1 MRKTVLTLAFFIILS
16 LSLSGYDEK
25 KEEKLV
31 LTILTEREYEDQVKV
46 ARHGFNEK
54 YDDVEVK
61 IQTLSE
67 EPETRETQ
75 IQKLR
80 TQIVAGK
87 GYDVYIL
94 NNLRYG
100 SGEPLDELPLFDNP
114 YKTMQSGVFSPL
126 NDNMNQDS
134 YWKGTS
140 YFDPLLKAGQYEGKQ
155 YILPLSF
162 ESELFLSNTEGTGN
176 LNGKTLLEWLEYADS
191 SQDLDLRGTMAQQ
204 ALHVKGWYQPAADYE
219 KKAILFDEKQWADFF
234 VLMEQFCTEYF
245 SESVDWYGE
254 MTVKGITNEIKRMEI
269 VPDLQGNRIMEVQ
282 AFGAVGMSSDTK
294 QDAYRFLMLFLNR
307 QTEGLEDGI
316 GGRDNPADQE
326 AIKWMLK
333 RSGLSDETIE
343 ETMKI
348 LSQFNLAYF
357 STKTESML
365 QTSVDQAEREKRWEV
380 TKDWEDCKKTGAEI
394 AEKGRRNYETQVK
407 E

>member
-16 LSLSGYDEK
+16 LSLSGCDEK

-191 SQDLDLRGTMAQQ
+191 SQGVVSA
-204 ALHVKGWYQPAADYE
+204 
-219 KKAILFDEKQWADFF
+219 
-234 VLMEQFCTEYF
+234 
-245 SESVDWYGE
+245 
-254 MTVKGITNEIKRMEI
+254 
-269 VPDLQGNRIMEVQ
+269 
-282 AFGAVGMSSDTK
+282 
-294 QDAYRFLMLFLNR
+294 
-307 QTEGLEDGI
+307 
-316 GGRDNPADQE
+316 GGR
-326 AIKWMLK
+326 L
-333 RSGLSDETIE
+333 
-343 ETMKI
+343 
-348 LSQFNLAYF
+348 
-357 STKTESML
+357 
-365 QTSVDQAEREKRWEV
+365 
-380 TKDWEDCKKTGAEI
+380 
-394 AEKGRRNYETQVK
+394 
-407 E
+407 

>member
-1 MRKTVLTLAFFIILS
+1 MLFFIILS
-16 LSLSGYDEK
+16 LSLSGCDEK

-114 YKTMQSGVFSPL
+114 YKTMQSGGFSPL

-191 SQDLDLRGTMAQQ
+191 SQDLDYGDDGA
-204 ALHVKGWYQPAADYE
+204 ASLHVKGWYQPAADYE
-219 KKAILFDEKQWADFF
+219 K
-234 VLMEQFCTEYF
+234 
-245 SESVDWYGE
+245 ESH
-254 MTVKGITNEIKRMEI
+254 T
-269 VPDLQGNRIMEVQ
+269 
-282 AFGAVGMSSDTK
+282 F
-294 QDAYRFLMLFLNR
+294 
-307 QTEGLEDGI
+307 
-316 GGRDNPADQE
+316 
-326 AIKWMLK
+326 
-333 RSGLSDETIE
+333 
-343 ETMKI
+343 
-348 LSQFNLAYF
+348 
-357 STKTESML
+357 
-365 QTSVDQAEREKRWEV
+365 
-380 TKDWEDCKKTGAEI
+380 
-394 AEKGRRNYETQVK
+394 
-407 E
+407 

>member
-16 LSLSGYDEK
+16 LSLSGCDEK

-191 SQDLDLRGTMAQQ
+191 SQDLDLRGTMSQQ
-204 ALHVKGWYQPAADYE
+204 ALHVKGWYQPAADY
-219 KKAILFDEKQWADFF
+219 
-234 VLMEQFCTEYF
+234 
-245 SESVDWYGE
+245 
-254 MTVKGITNEIKRMEI
+254 
-269 VPDLQGNRIMEVQ
+269 
-282 AFGAVGMSSDTK
+282 
-294 QDAYRFLMLFLNR
+294 
-307 QTEGLEDGI
+307 
-316 GGRDNPADQE
+316 
-326 AIKWMLK
+326 
-333 RSGLSDETIE
+333 
-343 ETMKI
+343 
-348 LSQFNLAYF
+348 
-357 STKTESML
+357 
-365 QTSVDQAEREKRWEV
+365 
-380 TKDWEDCKKTGAEI
+380 
-394 AEKGRRNYETQVK
+394 
-407 E
+407 

>member
-16 LSLSGYDEK
+16 LSLSGCDEK

-191 SQDLDLRGTMAQQ
+191 SQDLDLRGR
-204 ALHVKGWYQPAADYE
+204 W
-219 KKAILFDEKQWADFF
+219 
-234 VLMEQFCTEYF
+234 
-245 SESVDWYGE
+245 
-254 MTVKGITNEIKRMEI
+254 
-269 VPDLQGNRIMEVQ
+269 
-282 AFGAVGMSSDTK
+282 
-294 QDAYRFLMLFLNR
+294 
-307 QTEGLEDGI
+307 
-316 GGRDNPADQE
+316 
-326 AIKWMLK
+326 
-333 RSGLSDETIE
+333 RSKLY
-343 ETMKI
+343 M
-348 LSQFNLAYF
+348 
-357 STKTESML
+357 
-365 QTSVDQAEREKRWEV
+365 
-380 TKDWEDCKKTGAEI
+380 
-394 AEKGRRNYETQVK
+394 
-407 E
+407 

>member
-16 LSLSGYDEK
+16 LSLSGCDEK

-100 SGEPLDELPLFDNP
+100 SGEPLDELPLFDNL

-204 ALHVKGWYQPAADYE
+204 ALHVKG
-219 KKAILFDEKQWADFF
+219 
-234 VLMEQFCTEYF
+234 
-245 SESVDWYGE
+245 
-254 MTVKGITNEIKRMEI
+254 
-269 VPDLQGNRIMEVQ
+269 
-282 AFGAVGMSSDTK
+282 
-294 QDAYRFLMLFLNR
+294 
-307 QTEGLEDGI
+307 
-316 GGRDNPADQE
+316 
-326 AIKWMLK
+326 
-333 RSGLSDETIE
+333 
-343 ETMKI
+343 
-348 LSQFNLAYF
+348 
-357 STKTESML
+357 
-365 QTSVDQAEREKRWEV
+365 
-380 TKDWEDCKKTGAEI
+380 
-394 AEKGRRNYETQVK
+394 
-407 E
+407 

>member
-16 LSLSGYDEK
+16 LSLSGCDEK

-204 ALHVKGWYQPAADYE
+204 ALHVKGVVSA
-219 KKAILFDEKQWADFF
+219 
-234 VLMEQFCTEYF
+234 
-245 SESVDWYGE
+245 
-254 MTVKGITNEIKRMEI
+254 
-269 VPDLQGNRIMEVQ
+269 
-282 AFGAVGMSSDTK
+282 
-294 QDAYRFLMLFLNR
+294 
-307 QTEGLEDGI
+307 
-316 GGRDNPADQE
+316 GGR
-326 AIKWMLK
+326 L
-333 RSGLSDETIE
+333 
-343 ETMKI
+343 
-348 LSQFNLAYF
+348 
-357 STKTESML
+357 
-365 QTSVDQAEREKRWEV
+365 
-380 TKDWEDCKKTGAEI
+380 
-394 AEKGRRNYETQVK
+394 
-407 E
+407 